1 MSGLHCLI
9 KQRLSHRA
17 GKHQTFS
24 DFFRLCCSRW
34 NCKVAL
40 EPGSVQIPMLEQLL
54 DGRYQITQVLA
65 KGGFGQ
71 TYLAID
77 TRRPGRPTCVVK
89 HLQPNTDN
97 PQLLLTIQRLFGVEA
112 DTLETLGRHPQIP
125 QLLAYFEENGE
136 FYLVQEFIPG
146 RSLSQ
151 ELLSSQPWR
160 TEQVVELLSEI
171 LNILTFVHGNGVIH
185 RDIKPDN
192 LIRRQKDQTLVLI
205 DFGSVK
211 KLREMNEPVHQGIT
225 VAVGTPAYMPIEQ
238 FNGFPQFNS
247 DLYSVGV
254 IGIRAVSG
262 LSAEEVRTLIN
273 PSRPMPK
280 QEHWCDRVR
289 VNPRL
294 AAILDQMVQADYQQ
308 RYPSVAAVL
317 SDLSTLKSELAA
329 TEGLSV
335 QDDHSPREASR
346 VVSTFPAA
354 CSLLPEGIEVQE
366 ALTQVETVAVTP
378 LNKTI
383 SLHRHRSL
391 PWRWL
396 ALGSAMAIALLSG
409 FHYRTQLTHS
419 LNLPLAASSPL
430 PSEASTPVA
439 MARTLSG
446 HTDAVWSVVCNPQDR
461 TFISSSQDG
470 TLKTWN
476 LNTGRLL
483 KTFAAHADTV
493 RSLSISADG
502 QTLASGNGD
511 NTVKVWHLP
520 TRELRQTLMGHSAP
534 VWSVVLSRDGKT
546 LVSGSG
552 DRTIKVWDVHSGR
565 LLRTLSGHQNK
576 VYTLALSPD
585 EKTLVSGSA
594 DHTIKVWDFQTGAL
608 RHTLT
613 GHSNTVRSI
622 AISPDGHRVASASWD
637 KTIKLWALHNGTA
650 LQTLAGHQDRVVT
663 VAFSPNGQ
671 TLVSG
676 SLDRTIRLWNV
687 PSGTLRQTL
696 AGHRDWVLSVATSA
710 DGQTLLSG
718 SKDNTIKVWHGGV

>member
-1 MSGLHCLI
+1 
-9 KQRLSHRA
+9 
-17 GKHQTFS
+17 
-24 DFFRLCCSRW
+24 
-34 NCKVAL
+34 
-40 EPGSVQIPMLEQLL
+40 MLEQFL

-97 PQLLLTIQRLFGVEA
+97 PQLLLTIQRLFSVEA
-112 DTLETLGRHPQIP
+112 DTLEKLGQHPQIP

-160 TEQVVELLSEI
+160 TEQVIELLREI
-171 LNILTFVHGNGVIH
+171 LNILAFVHGHGVIH

-192 LIRRQKDQTLVLI
+192 LIRRQTDQTLVLI

-211 KLREMNEPVHQGIT
+211 KLREMNEPVNQGIT
-225 VAVGTPAYMPIEQ
+225 VAVGTPAYMPMEQ

-262 LSAEEVRTLIN
+262 LSADEVRTLIN
-273 PSRPMPK
+273 PSRPTPK

-317 SDLSTLKSELAA
+317 SDLSTLQAELAA
-329 TEGLSV
+329 TEGIV
-335 QDDHSPREASR
+335 EQDDRSSREASS
-346 VVSTFPAA
+346 VLIDSPAA
-354 CSLLPEGIEVQE
+354 PYRSLEGIEMQE
-366 ALTQVETVAVTP
+366 ALTQVETIAVTP
-378 LNKTI
+378 LSKTI
-383 SLHRHRSL
+383 SLHHRRSS
-391 PWRWL
+391 PWQWL
-396 ALGSAMAIALLSG
+396 AVGSAIAIALLSG

-419 LNLPLAASSPL
+419 LNLPLSVSSPL

-439 MARTLSG
+439 LARTLNG
-446 HTDAVWSVVCNPQDR
+446 HTDAVWSVIFNPQDR
-461 TFISSSQDG
+461 TFMSSSQDG

-476 LNTGRLL
+476 LNTGRLI

-511 NTVKVWHLP
+511 RTVKVWHLP
-520 TRELRQTLMGHSAP
+520 TRELRQTLMGHAAP
-534 VWSVVLSRDGKT
+534 VWSVVLSREGKT

-552 DRTIKVWDVHSGR
+552 DRTIKVWDVRTGR
-565 LLRTLSGHQNK
+565 LLRTLAGHQSK

-585 EKTLVSGSA
+585 EQTLVSGSA
-594 DHTIKVWDFQTGAL
+594 DHTIKVWNFQTGAL

-613 GHSNTVRSI
+613 GHSDTVRSI
-622 AISPDGHRVASASWD
+622 AISPNGQTVASASWD
-637 KTIKLWALHNGTA
+637 KTIKLWSLHSGTL
-650 LQTLAGHQDRVVT
+650 LQTLTGHQNRVVT

-671 TLVSG
+671 TLASG
-676 SLDRTIRLWNV
+676 SLDRTIKLWDI
-687 PSGTLRQTL
+687 PSGTVRQTL
-696 AGHRDWVLSVATSA
+696 TGHGDWVLSIAASF

>member
-1 MSGLHCLI
+1 
-9 KQRLSHRA
+9 
-17 GKHQTFS
+17 
-24 DFFRLCCSRW
+24 
-34 NCKVAL
+34 
-40 EPGSVQIPMLEQLL
+40 MLEQLL

-112 DTLETLGRHPQIP
+112 DTLEKLGQHPQIP

-160 TEQVVELLSEI
+160 TEQVIDLLSEI
-171 LNILTFVHGNGVIH
+171 LNILAFVHGHSVIH

-192 LIRRQKDQTLVLI
+192 LIRRQTDQTLVLI

-211 KLREMNEPVHQGIT
+211 KLREMHEPVSQGIT
-225 VAVGTPAYMPIEQ
+225 VAVGTPAYMPMEQ

-273 PSRPMPK
+273 PSRPTPK

-317 SDLSTLKSELAA
+317 SDLSSLQSELAA
-329 TEGLSV
+329 TEGMFAQEDRSPSEASSVVTSFPTARSPFPKGVEV
-335 QDDHSPREASR
+335 QD
-346 VVSTFPAA
+346 
-354 CSLLPEGIEVQE
+354 

-378 LNKTI
+378 LNQTI
-383 SLHRHRSL
+383 SLHRHRSF

-396 ALGSAMAIALLSG
+396 AVGGAMAFALLSG
-409 FHYRTQLTHS
+409 FHYRSQLTHS
-419 LNLPLAASSPL
+419 LNLPLSAFSPL
-430 PSEASTPVA
+430 PSEASIPMA
-439 MARTLSG
+439 LARTLNG
-446 HTDAVWSVVCNPQDR
+446 HSDAVWSVVYNPQDR

-511 NTVKVWHLP
+511 RTVKVWHLP
-520 TRELRQTLMGHSAP
+520 TGELRQTLMGHSAP
-534 VWSVVLSRDGKT
+534 VWSVVLSRDGQT

-552 DRTIKVWDVHSGR
+552 DRTIKVWDVRSGQ
-565 LLRTLSGHQNK
+565 LLRTLAGHQNK

-585 EKTLVSGSA
+585 ERTLVSGSA

-608 RHTLT
+608 RQTLT

-622 AISPDGHRVASASWD
+622 AISPNGQTLASASWD
-637 KTIKLWALHNGTA
+637 NTIKLWSLHSGTT
-650 LQTLAGHQDRVVT
+650 LQTLTGHQDRVVT
-663 VAFSPNGQ
+663 VLFSPNGQ
-671 TLVSG
+671 TLASG
-676 SLDRTIRLWNV
+676 SLDRTIKLWNI
-687 PSGTLRQTL
+687 PSGALRQTL
-696 AGHRDWVLSVATSA
+696 AGHGDWVLSIAASG

>member
-1 MSGLHCLI
+1 
-9 KQRLSHRA
+9 
-17 GKHQTFS
+17 
-24 DFFRLCCSRW
+24 
-34 NCKVAL
+34 
-40 EPGSVQIPMLEQLL
+40 MLEQLL

-71 TYLAID
+71 TYLAVD

-89 HLQPNTDN
+89 HLQPSTDN
-97 PQLLLTIQRLFGVEA
+97 PPLLLTIQRLFSVEA
-112 DTLETLGRHPQIP
+112 DTLERLGQHPQIP

-146 RSLSQ
+146 HSLSQ

-160 TEQVVELLSEI
+160 TEQVLALLSEI
-171 LNILTFVHGNGVIH
+171 LNILSFVHGHGVIH

-192 LIRRQKDQTLVLI
+192 LIRRQTDQTLVLI

-211 KLREMNEPVHQGIT
+211 KIREMNEPVNQGIT
-225 VAVGTPAYMPIEQ
+225 VAVGTPAYMPMEQ
-238 FNGFPQFNS
+238 YNGFPQFNS

-273 PSRPMPK
+273 PSRPTPK

-317 SDLSTLKSELAA
+317 SDLSTLQSELAA
-329 TEGLSV
+329 TEEIFGNDRFHQEDSGVVMTSLAAPY
-335 QDDHSPREASR
+335 HSLDG
-346 VVSTFPAA
+346 V
-354 CSLLPEGIEVQE
+354 GVQE
-366 ALTQVETVAVTP
+366 ALTQVETIAVTP

-383 SLHRHRSL
+383 SLHRHRSF
-391 PWRWL
+391 PWQWL
-396 ALGSAMAIALLSG
+396 AVGSAVAIALLSG

-419 LNLPLAASSPL
+419 LNLPLSASSPL

-439 MARTLSG
+439 LARTLDG

-470 TLKTWN
+470 TLRTWN
-476 LNTGRLL
+476 LNTGRLI

-520 TRELRQTLMGHSAP
+520 TRELRQTLMGHTAP

-552 DRTIKVWDVHSGR
+552 DRTIKVWDVRTGR
-565 LLRTLSGHQNK
+565 LLRTLAGHQNK
-576 VYTLALSPD
+576 VYALALSPD
-585 EKTLVSGSA
+585 EQTLVSGSA
-594 DHTIKVWDFQTGAL
+594 DHTIKVWDFQTGVL

-622 AISPDGHRVASASWD
+622 AISPDGQTAASASWD
-637 KTIKLWALHNGTA
+637 KTIKLWSLHSGSI
-650 LQTLAGHQDRVVT
+650 LQTLTGHQDRVVT

-671 TLVSG
+671 TLASG

-696 AGHRDWVLSVATSA
+696 AGHRDWVLSIATSA

-718 SKDNTIKVWHGGV
+718 SKDNTIKVWHGEV